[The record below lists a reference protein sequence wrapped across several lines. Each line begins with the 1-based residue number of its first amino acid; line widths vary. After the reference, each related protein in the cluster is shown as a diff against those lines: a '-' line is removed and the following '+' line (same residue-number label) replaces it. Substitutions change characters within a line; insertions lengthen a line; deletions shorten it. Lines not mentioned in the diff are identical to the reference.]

1 MGHELT
7 MIFVSTEFLAECA
20 AAVEA
25 STTPAAVLV
34 GLHEAVVVTLIV
46 VVPVALADDIV
57 ENVLQLLAVEA
68 VVPFIE
74 LTYCEQ

>member
-7 MIFVSTEFLAECA
+7 MILVPKEFLDECA

-25 STTPAAVLV
+25 STTPATVLV

-57 ENVLQLLAVEA
+57 ENVLQLLAVET

-74 LTYCEQ
+74 LSYCEQ

>member
-1 MGHELT
+1 MVLL
-7 MIFVSTEFLAECA
+7 SKDFLDECA

-25 STTPAAVLV
+25 STMPATVLV
-34 GLHEAVVVTLIV
+34 GLHEAAVVTLIV

-57 ENVLQLLAVEA
+57 ENVLQLLAVET

-74 LTYCEQ
+74 LSYCEQ